1 VINMYIDFLKEYEL
15 IQGLLKRLPRV
26 DPHDTVVL
34 NVSPDYSSK
43 VAMEIAHHL
52 SEGGTMLD
60 MIGVDVPY
68 PGEERD
74 YYELKFKKEST
85 ALPVLYNKINLV
97 EAAVL
102 SGNNYT
108 WIKERLLDR
117 GYENDDIITIALTE
131 MNTSIFKC
139 DYVQAYTDTI
149 PEFYWERYNKHWD

>member
-1 VINMYIDFLKEYEL
+1 MYIDFLKEYEL
-15 IQGLLKRLPRV
+15 IQALLKRLPRV
-26 DPHDTVVL
+26 DPDDTVVL

-52 SEGGTMLD
+52 SEEGNMLD
-60 MIGVDVPY
+60 MVSLEVPY
-68 PGEERD
+68 PSEERD
-74 YYELKFKKEST
+74 YYELKFKKESMI
-85 ALPVLYNKINLV
+85 LPVLYDKVILV

-117 GYENDDIITIALTE
+117 GFKEECIITVALTE
-131 MNTSIFKC
+131 MNTSKFKC